1 VLERQVAE
9 MSGQV
14 ALMKREIEGHKE
26 QASKM
31 EGVVRAK
38 EAEREAT
45 EKEMQGVQESW
56 SQVNRQLMAKEAE
69 L

>member
-1 VLERQVAE
+1 MERQTAE
-9 MSGQV
+9 MSGQM
-14 ALMKREIEGHKE
+14 AQMRREIEGNKE

-38 EAEREAT
+38 EAEREAL

-56 SQVNRQLMAKEAE
+56 S
-69 L
+69 